1 MDMFEYESIINFE
14 SQEGE
19 EAKST
24 KTGILFS
31 AGKHRNIDYTVEDLE
46 VLAKS
51 FNSED
56 PTPIQID
63 HSSSAKDTVG
73 FIRKVWVDGQ
83 HLMGELDI
91 LDPTWNERVEKKL
104 NQKLSVSFY
113 HKADKRPTRLREVS
127 IVAFPQL
134 KGAKMFG
141 EDGGEDEMNEEKL
154 TEMRA
159 QIEAEYS
166 TKFEEMQAQLA
177 EFKEKEL
184 EAKAQA
190 IVTEF
195 SEKVIPAQEE
205 SMKVLVKSFSDEQ
218 LEAFKAFLE
227 AGSQIELGELGN
239 QDPKEGKVEL
249 SEKEKADKE
258 YAEWKQMLENGGE

>member
-1 MDMFEYESIINFE
+1 MDMFEFESVINFE
-14 SQEGE
+14 SIEGE

-31 AGKHRNIDYTVEDLE
+31 AGKHRNVDYTVEDLHT
-46 VLAKS
+46 LAKS
-51 FNSED
+51 FTSDD

-73 FIRKVWVDGQ
+73 FVRNVWVDGNN
-83 HLMGELDI
+83 LMGELDI
-91 LDPTWNERVEKKL
+91 VDSKWRERVEQKL

-113 HKADKRPTRLREVS
+113 QKGQRPTRLREVS

-134 KGAKMFG
+134 KGAKMFK
-141 EDGGEDEMNEEKL
+141 EDGGVKEMEEEKL
-154 TEMRA
+154 VEMRKE
-159 QIEAEYS
+159 IEKEYLA
-166 TKFEEMQAQLA
+166 KFEEMQEQLTKFA
-177 EFKEKEL
+177 EKEL

-227 AGSQIELGELGN
+227 AGTQIDLQEKGG
-239 QDPKEGKVEL
+239 QEGKVEM
-249 SEKEKADKE
+249 SADEKAEADYKAWKE
-258 YAEWKQMLENGGE
+258 MMEQGGE

>member
-1 MDMFEYESIINFE
+1 MDMFEFESVINFE
-14 SQEGE
+14 SIEGE

-31 AGKHRNIDYTVEDLE
+31 AGKHRNVDYTVEDLHT
-46 VLAKS
+46 LAKS
-51 FNSED
+51 FDNDD

-73 FIRKVWVDGQ
+73 FVRNVWVDGNN
-83 HLMGELDI
+83 LMGELDI
-91 LDPTWNERVEKKL
+91 VDSKWRERVEQKL

-113 HKADKRPTRLREVS
+113 QKGSKPTRLREVS

-134 KGAKMFG
+134 KGAKMFK
-141 EDGGEDEMNEEKL
+141 EDGGVKEMEEEKL
-154 TEMRA
+154 VEMRK
-159 QIEAEYS
+159 QIEAEYLS
-166 TKFEEMQAQLA
+166 KFSEMEEQLKA
-177 EFKEKEL
+177 FAEKEL

-227 AGSQIELGELGN
+227 AGTQIDLDEKGGQE
-239 QDPKEGKVEL
+239 QKVEM
-249 SEKEKADKE
+249 SAEEKAEADYKAWKE
-258 YAEWKQMLENGGE
+258 MMEQGGE

>member
-1 MDMFEYESIINFE
+1 MDMFEFESVINFE
-14 SQEGE
+14 SIEGE

-31 AGKHRNIDYTVEDLE
+31 AGKHRNVDYTVEDLHT
-46 VLAKS
+46 LAKS
-51 FNSED
+51 FTSDD

-73 FIRKVWVDGQ
+73 FVRNVWVDGNN
-83 HLMGELDI
+83 LMGELDI
-91 LDPTWNERVEKKL
+91 VDSKWHERVEKKL

-113 HKADKRPTRLREVS
+113 HNGKNRPTRLREVS

-134 KGAKMFG
+134 KGAKMFE
-141 EDGGEDEMNEEKL
+141 EDGGVDKMEDEKL
-154 TEMRA
+154 VQMRA
-159 QIEAEYS
+159 DIEAEYAK
-166 TKFEEMQAQLA
+166 KFSEMETQLA
-177 EFKEKEL
+177 LFAEKEL

-195 SEKVIPAQEE
+195 SEKVIPAQEDA
-205 SMKVLVKSFSDEQ
+205 MKTLVKSFSDEQ

-227 AGSQIELGELGN
+227 AGTQIDLQEKGG
-239 QDPKEGKVEL
+239 QEGKIEM
-249 SEKEKADKE
+249 SAEEKAEAE
-258 YAEWKQMLENGGE
+258 YKEWKELMENGGE

>member
-1 MDMFEYESIINFE
+1 MDMFEYESYINFE

-31 AGKHRNIDYTVEDLE
+31 AGRHRNFDYTLEDLE
-46 VLAKS
+46 ILAKS
-51 FNSED
+51 FDSED

-73 FIRKVWVDGQ
+73 FIRKVWIDGQ

-91 LDPTWNERVEKKL
+91 IDQKWSERVEKKL

-113 HKADKRPTRLREVS
+113 HNKEMRPTRLREVS

-154 TEMRA
+154 TEMR
-159 QIEAEYS
+159 QEIEKEYS
-166 TKFEEMQAQLA
+166 AKFEEMQAQLA
-177 EFKEKEL
+177 KFAEKEL

-195 SEKVIPAQEE
+195 SEKVIPAQED
-205 SMKVLVKSFSDEQ
+205 SMKSLVKSFSDEQ
-218 LEAFKAFLE
+218 LELFKAFLE
-227 AGSQIELGELGN
+227 AGSKIDLQEMGN
-239 QDPKEGKVEL
+239 QDQEGKVEL
-249 SEKEKADKE
+249 SEEEKAEKAF
-258 YAEWKQMLENGGE
+258 AEWKELMQNGGEM

>member
-14 SQEGE
+14 STEGE

-31 AGKHRNIDYTVEDLE
+31 AGRHRNVDYTLDDLQK
-46 VLAKS
+46 LADS
-51 FNSED
+51 FSSED

-73 FIRKVWVDGQ
+73 FVRKVWVEGTN
-83 HLMGELDI
+83 LMGELDI
-91 LDPTWNERVEKKL
+91 IDEKWSERVEKKL

-113 HKADKRPTRLREVS
+113 HTKENRPTRLREVS

-134 KGAKMFG
+134 KGAKMF
-141 EDGGEDEMNEEKL
+141 EEGGEDEMNEEKL
-154 TEMRA
+154 QEMR
-159 QIEAEYS
+159 EAIQNEYA
-166 TKFEEMQAQLA
+166 TKFQEMEAQLA

-195 SEKVIPAQEE
+195 SEKVIPAQED
-205 SMKVLVKSFSDEQ
+205 SMKALVKSFSAEQ
-218 LEAFKAFLE
+218 LEMFKAFLE
-227 AGSQIELGELGN
+227 AGSQIDLKEVGN
-239 QDPKEGKVEL
+239 QEGKDGKVEL
-249 SEKEKADKE
+249 SEEELLEKQ
-258 YAEWKQMLENGGE
+258 YTEWKELMQNGGEM